1 MYVNERTLD
10 YGDDGRAAVAE
21 LLRRGHEAGLVPG
34 PVPVD
39 FVEDD

>member
-1 MYVNERTLD
+1 VT
-10 YGDDGRAAVAE
+10 E

-39 FVEDD
+39 FVED